1 MNVLHS
7 QYSEL
12 TDTEVHTARV
22 IGVTENIASKMISG
36 QSLKVGNAIV
46 HRLSWN
52 PLQISFCLAGA
63 RTTDQKILLYNG
75 FE

>member
-1 MNVLHS
+1 MNILHS

-36 QSLKVGNAIV
+36 QSLKVDYTIF
-46 HRLSWN
+46 HHFWN
-52 PLQISFCLAGA
+52 SLQLSFCLA
-63 RTTDQKILLYNG
+63 
-75 FE
+75 